1 MIVSGE
7 TNRVQYSDLISFL
20 REFNCNVLQI
30 KLLHFLAW
38 HSLTKL
44 SFDALSDSLGIKTTT
59 LRHEIKLLIYRGI
72 LLEQNHNG
80 LVTYSLVNTYPVQEY
95 FDRLA
100 MLDWS
105 ETHSL
110 IQH

>member
-1 MIVSGE
+1 MIASSE
-7 TNRVQYSDLISFL
+7 INRVQYSDLISFL

-38 HSLTKL
+38 HRLTKL
-44 SFDALSDSLGIKTTT
+44 SFDALADALGIKTIT
-59 LRHEIKLLIYRGI
+59 LRQEIKLLIYRGI
-72 LLEQNHNG
+72 LLEQNQNG
-80 LVTYSLVNTYPVQEY
+80 VITYSLVNTYPVQDY

-105 ETHSL
+105 ETFSL